1 MTIFAITTLYE
12 KDRSMLK
19 KEENVILNR
28 IWNVYHNFTGKSLNI
43 INDLI
48 ETNKVKPNKT
58 VLKMFVQGKK

>member
-48 ETNKVKPNKT
+48 EANKVKPNKT